1 MIFTQTIPLTSLSL
15 KLRRRKTTILIISG
29 SLTRNRKT
37 LRGGSFRVWF
47 PSLLKTKEPRR
58 NLETRNRTGIW
69 PSIECLWLV

>member
-37 LRGGSFRVWF
+37 
-47 PSLLKTKEPRR
+47 P
-58 NLETRNRTGIW
+58 
-69 PSIECLWLV
+69 

>member
-37 LRGGSFRVWF
+37 LEGVIPCLVSEFAEDQRT
-47 PSLLKTKEPRR
+47 PTKPGNSESHRD
-58 NLETRNRTGIW
+58 LAEY
-69 PSIECLWLV
+69 